1 MVVPI
6 HALQW
11 YRFADTV
18 ILAIVGVSFLVLCIN
33 MCNSITT
40 SNGTYLDSDTAV
52 IDTALYGNTPI
63 EVEKKTWS
71 LQTKQDEM
79 DDSKSYWYSL
89 QSDNY
94 ANFDFP
100 YEGDSYL
107 TITVRWM
114 KKYGYDVLL
123 EITDGQMVG
132 DEYNGTNYVRV
143 RFDGGKVQK
152 FYYNEPNDG
161 SSNLVFLR
169 NAQKFIEKCK
179 NAKDIIIEQ
188 EFYQEGVHQFKFH
201 VDEPL
206 PKKLK

>member
-1 MVVPI
+1 MVKNMKI
-6 HALQW
+6 I
-11 YRFADTV
+11 

>member
-1 MVVPI
+1 MKKI
-6 HALQW
+6 
-11 YRFADTV
+11 

-33 MCNSITT
+33 CNSITT
-40 SNGTYLDSDTAV
+40 SNGAYLDSDTAV

-63 EVEKKTWS
+63 EVEKKAWS

-114 KKYGYDVLL
+114 KKSGYDVLL
-123 EITDGQMVG
+123 KITDGQMVG
-132 DEYNGTNYVRV
+132 NEYNGTNYVRV

-152 FYYNEPNDG
+152 FYYDEPNDG

>member
-1 MVVPI
+1 MVKNMKKI
-6 HALQW
+6 
-11 YRFADTV
+11 

-33 MCNSITT
+33 IMCNSITT

-132 DEYNGTNYVRV
+132 NEYNGTNYVRV

>member
-1 MVVPI
+1 MKKI
-6 HALQW
+6 
-11 YRFADTV
+11 
-18 ILAIVGVSFLVLCIN
+18 ILTIVGVSFLVLCIN

-132 DEYNGTNYVRV
+132 NEYNGTNYVRV

-161 SSNLVFLR
+161 SSNLIFLR

>member
-1 MVVPI
+1 MVKNMKKI
-6 HALQW
+6 
-11 YRFADTV
+11 
-18 ILAIVGVSFLVLCIN
+18 ILAIVGVFFLVLCIN

>member
-1 MVVPI
+1 MKKI
-6 HALQW
+6 
-11 YRFADTV
+11 

-33 MCNSITT
+33 CNSITT
-40 SNGTYLDSDTAV
+40 SNGAYLDSDTAV

-63 EVEKKTWS
+63 EVEKKAWS

-132 DEYNGTNYVRV
+132 NEYNGTNYVRV

>member
-1 MVVPI
+1 MVKNMKKI
-6 HALQW
+6 
-11 YRFADTV
+11 

>member
-1 MVVPI
+1 MVKKMKKI
-6 HALQW
+6 
-11 YRFADTV
+11 
-18 ILAIVGVSFLVLCIN
+18 ILTIVGVSFLVLCIN

-63 EVEKKTWS
+63 EVEEKTWS

-132 DEYNGTNYVRV
+132 NEYNGTNYVRV

>member
-1 MVVPI
+1 MVKNMKKI
-6 HALQW
+6 
-11 YRFADTV
+11 
-18 ILAIVGVSFLVLCIN
+18 ILTIVGVSFLVLCIN

>member
-1 MVVPI
+1 MVKNMKKI
-6 HALQW
+6 
-11 YRFADTV
+11 
-18 ILAIVGVSFLVLCIN
+18 ILAIVGGSFLVLCIN

>member
-1 MVVPI
+1 MVKKMKKI
-6 HALQW
+6 
-11 YRFADTV
+11 
-18 ILAIVGVSFLVLCIN
+18 ILTIVGVSFLVLCIN

-71 LQTKQDEM
+71 LQTKHDEM

-132 DEYNGTNYVRV
+132 NEYNGTNYVRV

>member
-1 MVVPI
+1 MVKNMKKI
-6 HALQW
+6 
-11 YRFADTV
+11 

-52 IDTALYGNTPI
+52 IDTALYGNTSI

>member
-1 MVVPI
+1 MVKNMKKI
-6 HALQW
+6 
-11 YRFADTV
+11 

-40 SNGTYLDSDTAV
+40 STGTYLDSDTAV

>member
-1 MVVPI
+1 MVKKMKKI
-6 HALQW
+6 
-11 YRFADTV
+11 
-18 ILAIVGVSFLVLCIN
+18 ILTIVGVSFLVLCIN

-63 EVEKKTWS
+63 EAEKTTWS

-132 DEYNGTNYVRV
+132 NEYNGTNYVRV

>member
-1 MVVPI
+1 MVKKMKKI
-6 HALQW
+6 
-11 YRFADTV
+11 
-18 ILAIVGVSFLVLCIN
+18 ILTIVGVSFLVLCIN

-63 EVEKKTWS
+63 EVEKKTWR

-132 DEYNGTNYVRV
+132 NEYNGTNYVRV

>member
-1 MVVPI
+1 MKKI
-6 HALQW
+6 
-11 YRFADTV
+11 
-18 ILAIVGVSFLVLCIN
+18 ILTIVGVSFLVLCIN
-33 MCNSITT
+33 MCNRITT

-132 DEYNGTNYVRV
+132 NEYNGTNYVRV

>member
-1 MVVPI
+1 MVKNMKKI
-6 HALQW
+6 
-11 YRFADTV
+11 

-132 DEYNGTNYVRV
+132 NEYNGTNYVRV

>member
-1 MVVPI
+1 MVKNMDQI
-6 HALQW
+6 
-11 YRFADTV
+11 

-33 MCNSITT
+33 MCNIITT

-71 LQTKQDEM
+71 LQTEQDEM

>member
-1 MVVPI
+1 MVKKMKKI
-6 HALQW
+6 
-11 YRFADTV
+11 
-18 ILAIVGVSFLVLCIN
+18 ILTIVGVSFLVLCIN

-40 SNGTYLDSDTAV
+40 SNGTYLDSDTGV

-132 DEYNGTNYVRV
+132 NEYNGTNYVRV

>member
-1 MVVPI
+1 M
-6 HALQW
+6 
-11 YRFADTV
+11 
-18 ILAIVGVSFLVLCIN
+18 
-33 MCNSITT
+33 
-40 SNGTYLDSDTAV
+40 DSDTAV

>member
-1 MVVPI
+1 MVKKMKKI
-6 HALQW
+6 
-11 YRFADTV
+11 
-18 ILAIVGVSFLVLCIN
+18 ILTIVGVSFLVLCIN

-132 DEYNGTNYVRV
+132 NEYNGTNYVRV

-161 SSNLVFLR
+161 SSNLIFLR
-169 NAQKFIEKCK
+169 NAQKIIEKCK

>member
-1 MVVPI
+1 MVKNMKKI
-6 HALQW
+6 
-11 YRFADTV
+11 

-188 EFYQEGVHQFKFH
+188 EFYQEGVLQFKFH

>member
-1 MVVPI
+1 MKKI
-6 HALQW
+6 
-11 YRFADTV
+11 
-18 ILAIVGVSFLVLCIN
+18 ILVIVGVSFFVLCIN

-40 SNGTYLDSDTAV
+40 SNGAYLDSDTAV

-63 EVEKKTWS
+63 EVEKKAWS

-179 NAKDIIIEQ
+179 NAKDTS
-188 EFYQEGVHQFKFH
+188 VR
-201 VDEPL
+201 D
-206 PKKLK
+206 KK

>member
-1 MVVPI
+1 MVKKMKKI
-6 HALQW
+6 
-11 YRFADTV
+11 
-18 ILAIVGVSFLVLCIN
+18 ILTIVGVSFLVLCIN

-132 DEYNGTNYVRV
+132 NEYNGTNYVRV

-161 SSNLVFLR
+161 SSNLIFLR

>member
-1 MVVPI
+1 MVKNMKKI
-6 HALQW
+6 
-11 YRFADTV
+11 
-18 ILAIVGVSFLVLCIN
+18 ILVIVGVSFLVLCIN

-132 DEYNGTNYVRV
+132 NEYNGTNYVRV

>member
-1 MVVPI
+1 MKKI
-6 HALQW
+6 
-11 YRFADTV
+11 

-132 DEYNGTNYVRV
+132 NEYNGTNYVRV

>member
-1 MVVPI
+1 MKKI
-6 HALQW
+6 
-11 YRFADTV
+11 
-18 ILAIVGVSFLVLCIN
+18 ILVIVGVSFFVLCIN

-40 SNGTYLDSDTAV
+40 SNGAYLDSDTAV

-63 EVEKKTWS
+63 EVEKKAWS

-169 NAQKFIEKCK
+169 NAQKFIQKCK

>member
-1 MVVPI
+1 MVKNMKKI
-6 HALQW
+6 
-11 YRFADTV
+11 

-40 SNGTYLDSDTAV
+40 SNGTYLGSDTAV

>member
-1 MVVPI
+1 MAKNI
-6 HALQW
+6 MKKI
-11 YRFADTV
+11 
-18 ILAIVGVSFLVLCIN
+18 ILAIVGVSFFVLCIN

-40 SNGTYLDSDTAV
+40 SNSTYLDSDTAV

-132 DEYNGTNYVRV
+132 NEYNGTNYVRV

>member
-1 MVVPI
+1 MVKNMKKI
-6 HALQW
+6 
-11 YRFADTV
+11 

-100 YEGDSYL
+100 YEGNSYL

>member
-1 MVVPI
+1 MVKKMKKI
-6 HALQW
+6 
-11 YRFADTV
+11 
-18 ILAIVGVSFLVLCIN
+18 ILTIVGVSFLVLCIN

-132 DEYNGTNYVRV
+132 NEYNGTNYVRV

>member
-1 MVVPI
+1 MVKKMKKI
-6 HALQW
+6 
-11 YRFADTV
+11 
-18 ILAIVGVSFLVLCIN
+18 ILTIVGVSFLVLCIK

-132 DEYNGTNYVRV
+132 NEYNGTNYVRV

>member
-1 MVVPI
+1 MVKNMKKI
-6 HALQW
+6 
-11 YRFADTV
+11 

-206 PKKLK
+206 PKNLK

>member
-1 MVVPI
+1 MVKKMKKI
-6 HALQW
+6 
-11 YRFADTV
+11 
-18 ILAIVGVSFLVLCIN
+18 ILTIVGVSFFFLFIN

-40 SNGTYLDSDTAV
+40 FNGTYLDSDTAV

-132 DEYNGTNYVRV
+132 NEYNGTNYVRV

>member
-1 MVVPI
+1 MKKI
-6 HALQW
+6 
-11 YRFADTV
+11 
-18 ILAIVGVSFLVLCIN
+18 ILIIVGVSFLVLCIN
-33 MCNSITT
+33 MCNSTT
-40 SNGTYLDSDTAV
+40 PSNGSSLDSDTAV
-52 IDTALYGNTPI
+52 VDTALYENMPT

-71 LQTKQDEM
+71 LQTEQDKM

-123 EITDGQMVG
+123 EITKGQMVG
-132 DEYNGTNYVRV
+132 NEYNGTNYVRV

-188 EFYQEGVHQFKFH
+188 EFYKEGVHQFKFH

>member
-1 MVVPI
+1 MVKNMKKI
-6 HALQW
+6 
-11 YRFADTV
+11 

-123 EITDGQMVG
+123 EITKGQMVG
-132 DEYNGTNYVRV
+132 NEYNGTNYVRV

>member
-1 MVVPI
+1 MVKNMKKI
-6 HALQW
+6 
-11 YRFADTV
+11 
-18 ILAIVGVSFLVLCIN
+18 ILVIVGVSFLVLCIN

>member
-1 MVVPI
+1 MKKI
-6 HALQW
+6 
-11 YRFADTV
+11 
-18 ILAIVGVSFLVLCIN
+18 ILVIVGVSFFVLCIN

-40 SNGTYLDSDTAV
+40 SNGAYLDSDTAV

-63 EVEKKTWS
+63 EVEKKAWS
-71 LQTKQDEM
+71 LQTKQDEI

>member
-1 MVVPI
+1 MVKNMKKI
-6 HALQW
+6 
-11 YRFADTV
+11 

-40 SNGTYLDSDTAV
+40 SNGTYLDSDTVV